1 MSDAPALE
9 AAVLAAGAVIDAR
22 RFAVPALEVAGAAG
36 VGCGARAVCASG
48 GAITH
53 WTPAAFSVTQAR
65 SAAPRSANGPTSTR

>member
-1 MSDAPALE
+1 MSVATALE

-22 RFAVPALEVAGAAG
+22 RFAVPALEVAGAA
-36 VGCGARAVCASG
+36 VACCGGRDVCASL